1 MCGIPG
7 KDQHSVLG
15 GRELSDGEQAGKFHL
30 RKIRQCSGSN
40 SKGTPRTVVAV
51 VFRFIII
58 YDG

>member
-1 MCGIPG
+1 
-7 KDQHSVLG
+7 VG